1 MRPRVDFLP
10 GRAVARAEAAVV
22 EHQRVQPGRGE
33 HLGEAVQDLLGV
45 PWPGF
50 PGGKLP
56 LLTVFRSR

>member
-50 PGGKLP
+50 PEASR
-56 LLTVFRSR
+56 RS